1 MSHFEVDYFEVGYFE
16 VLSPGVHSLI
26 QDQGRFGQGA
36 LGLTNG
42 GPLDASSAH
51 WANAL
56 VGNGANA
63 LVGNS
68 ANALVGNN
76 PNASLIECSIGGLQL
91 KVHCSSN
98 LCVTGASLALTI
110 NGKAKT
116 LWQSHPVQAGDV
128 IELGMVSQG
137 LRAYLAVAGGFQIAP
152 HFGSTATVVREGIG
166 GLNQNGAKLQPGD
179 KLPLRAS
186 APLAPRQFANA
197 MQPDFDFSKG
207 LSLRLVEGYQQPLF
221 SSVARQRFYLNHYT
235 VTPKADRMGV
245 KLSGP
250 AIECTSQSLL
260 SEGICYGAVQIPPDG
275 QPIVLLNDRQTLG
288 GYPKI
293 GSVLSLDC
301 WKLAQAPAGTVL
313 SFEKI
318 DPQQAHNALLLARA
332 YDARLLAEIN
342 SRCSSAGAD
351 HDNT

>member
-1 MSHFEVDYFEVGYFE
+1 MSHNKTSYFEVGYFE
-16 VLSPGVHSLI
+16 VLSPGVLSLI

-42 GPLDASSAH
+42 GPLDAGSAN

-56 VGNGANA
+56 A
-63 LVGNS
+63 
-68 ANALVGNN
+68 GNN
-76 PNASLIECSIGGLQL
+76 PGASLIECSIGGLQL
-91 KVHCSSN
+91 KAHCATN
-98 LCVTGASLALTI
+98 LCVTGASLSLTI
-110 NGKAKT
+110 NGKEKA
-116 LWQSHPVQAGDV
+116 LWQSHPVLAGDI
-128 IELGMVSQG
+128 IELGMATRG
-137 LRAYLAVAGGFQIAP
+137 LRTYVAVTGGFQIAP
-152 HFGSTATVVREGIG
+152 HFGSSATVMREGIG

-179 KLPLRAS
+179 KLPVLAS
-186 APLAPRQFANA
+186 APLPPQQLANKL
-197 MQPDFDFSKG
+197 QPDFDFSNG
-207 LSLRLVEGYQQPLF
+207 LNLRLVEGYQQPLF

-250 AIECTSQSLL
+250 AIQCSSQSLL

-318 DPQQAHNALLLARA
+318 DAQQAHNALLLARA
-332 YDARLLAEIN
+332 RDARLLAGIN
-342 SRCSSAGAD
+342 ARCSRAGAAN
-351 HDNT
+351 DNS